1 MLAKI
6 FDDGGFGILKRDAI
20 DLIAMIVDHDNL
32 AEDAEAGM
40 HAAFLREIFEHDAI
54 GIGARFTPG
63 EDIITHLVGEVNEI
77 HLMKTETLLGDGII
91 ILVIIILTSRGDGN
105 FVALEDELI
114 SSTDILVEAVIRKS
128 HEVE

>member
-1 MLAKI
+1 MLAEI
-6 FDDGGFGILKRDAI
+6 FDDRSFGVLERDTI
-20 DLIAMIVDHDNL
+20 NLVAMVIDHDNL

-63 EDIITHLVGEVNEI
+63 ENIITHLVGEVNEI
-77 HLMKTETLLGDGII
+77 HLMKAETLLGDGII

-114 SSTDILVEAVIRKS
+114 SSTDVFVEAVGREFDEI
-128 HEVE
+128 E